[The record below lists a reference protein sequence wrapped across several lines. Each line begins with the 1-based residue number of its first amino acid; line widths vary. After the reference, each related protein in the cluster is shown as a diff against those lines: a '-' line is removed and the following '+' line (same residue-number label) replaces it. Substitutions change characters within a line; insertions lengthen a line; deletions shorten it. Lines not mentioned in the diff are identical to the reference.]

1 MKKILIVITTDF
13 VSYGG
18 LASVMMNY
26 YNAMN
31 KKDIQVDFASTN
43 IAPKNLASE
52 LQVNN
57 SSYFCL
63 GNRKRNLLKYLF
75 NLVKLLKK
83 EQYDVIHVNGN
94 SSTMAIELQTAR
106 FCGIKQRLAHG
117 HTTRTDYPLIHKI
130 LTIIFRN
137 SYTVGIAV
145 SNKTGKWLFKKGYR
159 ILNNAIDIK
168 HYKFD
173 GQLREQFRIKYNL
186 ENKFVVGN
194 VGKLNPSKNHSYLLK
209 VFSEIRKI
217 RRNAFLVIAGGGELE
232 GQLKKET
239 YDLGIS
245 DFVLFLGMV
254 EDAAPVLQAM
264 DVFVFTSI
272 FEGLGMALIEAQASG
287 LRCVC
292 SDIVPKE
299 TRVTGLIQ
307 YVSLRES
314 PVKWAEIISLVD
326 FDNRTNA
333 SEKAYKSIT
342 AAGYNIDIE
351 AYKLRKIYL
360 DKK

>member
-18 LASVMMNY
+18 LTSVMMNY
-26 YNAMN
+26 YNAMD
-31 KKDIQVDFASTN
+31 KKNIQIDFASTN
-43 IAPKNLASE
+43 VVPKNLLSK
-52 LQVNN
+52 LYVNN
-57 SSYFCL
+57 SRYFCL
-63 GNRKRNLLKYLF
+63 GNRKRSLLKYLF

-83 EQYDVIHVNGN
+83 EKYDVIHVNGN

-117 HTTRTDYPLIHKI
+117 HTTRTNYPLIHKI
-130 LTIIFRN
+130 LTSIFRN
-137 SYTVGIAV
+137 SYTIGIAV
-145 SNKTGKWLFKKGYR
+145 SNQAGEWLFKKGYK
-159 ILNNAIDIK
+159 ILNNAIDIN

-173 GQLREQFRIKYNL
+173 RQLREQFRNKYNL

-194 VGKLNPSKNHSYLLK
+194 VGKLNPPKNHSYLLR
-209 VFSEIRKI
+209 VFSEIKKVKD
-217 RRNAFLVIAGGGELE
+217 NAFLIIAGGGELE
-232 GQLKKET
+232 GQLKKEA

-254 EDAAPVLQAM
+254 EDTAPILQAM
-264 DVFVFTSI
+264 DVFVFTSV

-292 SDIVPKE
+292 SDVVPKE
-299 TRVTGLIQ
+299 TKVTGLIQ
-307 YVSLRES
+307 YLSLNES
-314 PVKWAEIISLVD
+314 PVKWAEIISLID
-326 FDNRTNA
+326 FDNRTDV
-333 SEKAYKSIT
+333 SEEAYKSIT
-342 AAGYNIDIE
+342 AAGYNINIE

-360 DKK
+360 DNK